1 MYLSGA
7 YWFVRRVVAAKGLL
21 KEVVVAV
28 SPYSSSTLCA
38 LRRREKRRRLSR
50 DRSRSRAG
58 REKHL
63 FSLVVR
69 DEEGDGWM
77 DGWMEEGRELV
88 IIRTQHSHESV
99 SKDRMAHTWRALSVG
114 RAIFPRSQTNAIGC
128 IVALT
133 EHQLRGCE

>member
-1 MYLSGA
+1 M
-7 YWFVRRVVAAKGLL
+7 AAQTGLV
-21 KEVVVAV
+21 KHGVVAV
-28 SPYSSSTLCA
+28 TVFVVDALCVTA
-38 LRRREKRRRLSR
+38 TSEEEKKEKEPRREETVPRSFAIARLSR
-50 DRSRSRAG
+50 KTS
-58 REKHL
+58 
-63 FSLVVR
+63 FLVVA
-69 DEEGDGWM
+69 
-77 DGWMEEGRELV
+77 RERKKVVKGV